1 MEPIQLFIGFLLI
14 TGGISLMNSDDS
26 ESIEENGPMMVVE
39 SSVVSDK
46 PVYKRGIYY
55 RTSQGY
61 YVSNLTPKP
70 KAIDGCERSVLTAD
84 LSSPRSDGDSIQ
96 VTEHRVECEG

>member
-46 PVYKRGIYY
+46 PVYKRESTIALLRGITLATLLQNQ
-55 RTSQGY
+55 R
-61 YVSNLTPKP
+61 
-70 KAIDGCERSVLTAD
+70 R
-84 LSSPRSDGDSIQ
+84 
-96 VTEHRVECEG
+96 